1 LTASTKK
8 TNRRDNSMAKLWRY
22 DELNDVWIKVSED
35 APLPV
40 VVDNSD
46 IELGAVELKDAT
58 SDNRVAV
65 DSSGRLTLTAGELHL
80 GEVGGSSKIVSPTIT
95 VDTDA
100 YTAGDCVGGKVTLT
114 DAMRVIG
121 GSGVLQSLTVIDVSN
136 TKPALELLIFN
147 SDPTAATLT
156 DQAAIA
162 LSTDVSKVIHRIPI
176 YTSDY
181 TTVASVAFADINV
194 SKVVEAVGSKN
205 LYLAIAATGA
215 HDFVAATD
223 LKMSFGFLQD

>member
-1 LTASTKK
+1 MIMGYRNLEAGGKP
-8 TNRRDNSMAKLWRY
+8 NEVDGNNMGPY
-22 DELNDVWIKVSED
+22 
-35 APLPV
+35 V
-40 VVDNSD
+40 VVGNLTPISVV
-46 IELGAVELKDAT
+46 GA
-58 SDNRVAV
+58 
-65 DSSGRLTLTAGELHL
+65 
-80 GEVGGSSKIVSPTIT
+80 SKIVSPTIT
-95 VDTDA
+95 VDTAA
-100 YTAGDCVGGKVTLT
+100 YQAGDCVGGKITLT
-114 DAMRVIG
+114 DAMRVAG
-121 GSGVLQSLTVIDVSN
+121 GSGVLQSLTVTDVSN

-181 TTVASVAFADINV
+181 TTVASVAFADINI